1 MSTNWKAADMAVI
14 IRCGCEAVYEQTEIE
29 ITDWVEDT
37 VDCQVCGHELNS
49 WRGSKM
55 LSFTLKKNPTE

>member
-1 MSTNWKAADMAVI
+1 MDAAMTAIVI
-14 IRCGCEAVYEQTEIE
+14 CECEAVYEQTEIE
-29 ITDWVEDT
+29 ITHWVEDT

-49 WRGSKM
+49 WRGNKV

>member
-1 MSTNWKAADMAVI
+1 MNTSWKAANVAVI

-37 VDCQVCGHELNS
+37 VDCQVCGHELNA
-49 WRGSKM
+49 WRGNKV

>member
-1 MSTNWKAADMAVI
+1 MAVI
-14 IRCGCEAVYEQTEIE
+14 VRCECEAVYEQTEIE

-49 WRGSKM
+49 WRGTKV

>member
-1 MSTNWKAADMAVI
+1 MAVI

-29 ITDWVEDT
+29 ITDWIEDT
-37 VDCQVCGHELNS
+37 VDCQVCGHELNA
-49 WRGSKM
+49 WCGNKV